1 VKIGRRLA
9 RGMGIGLGLTVFG
22 LSAAVVLYLASV
34 APSGT
39 GYQAQTICSAV
50 FISGR
55 DPVSLQSA
63 EFQGLHPLLKLI
75 DARIDRRAGEV
86 RASLFGLGAQKS
98 VYRPGLGC
106 TLTDL
111 DAKIPPAPATLSAKR
126 PLPDDLFERGPGP
139 NPPGVDAGR
148 LDAALDRAF
157 AEPDPTAP
165 QRTRAV
171 LVLKDGRPIAE
182 RYAPGFNKDMPLA
195 GYSMTKSVMGAL
207 TGILIDRGRLRL
219 DQSALIAVWSRP
231 DDARRRIAV
240 DHLLHMTSGLK
251 WSDDTHDPRG
261 DPLLMAYH
269 DRDVSALAI
278 SRPLA
283 HPPGAVF
290 NYSSG
295 AANILSQVLLDA
307 LSGDRSAYLALP
319 RTAIFDRIGMT
330 SAVIAPDASGILFG
344 STQGYATARDWARFG
359 ELYRN
364 DGQWRGVQVLPI
376 GWVGYSSQAEPAT
389 QASGYGAMIWV
400 NRGAPHHPETRPY
413 PLLPEDTLM
422 MIGQFGQTTAIVP
435 SRGVVIVRLGETH
448 VGDIKAAR
456 QRLIANIL
464 AAVNDRSQQ

>member
-1 VKIGRRLA
+1 MKIGRRLMQGVGA
-9 RGMGIGLGLTVFG
+9 GLAVVVLGLVG
-22 LSAAVVLYLASV
+22 ASIAYLASV

-55 DPVSLQSA
+55 DPASLQQA

-86 RASLFGLGAQKS
+86 SASLFGLGAQKS

-106 TLTDL
+106 TLADTNAAL
-111 DAKIPPAPATLSAKR
+111 SPAPAALTAPR
-126 PLPDDLFERGPGP
+126 PRPDDAIERGPGP
-139 NPPGVDAGR
+139 LPPGVDAQR
-148 LDAALDRAF
+148 LNAALDRAF
-157 AEPDPTAP
+157 AEPNPAEL

-171 LVLKDGRPIAE
+171 IVLKDGRPIAE

-195 GYSMTKSVMGAL
+195 GYSMTKTIMGAL
-207 TGILIDRGRLRL
+207 TGVLIDRGRLRL
-219 DQSALIAVWSRP
+219 EQSALVPNWTRSG
-231 DDARRRIAV
+231 DARRGITV
-240 DHLLHMTSGLK
+240 DHLLHMTSGLR
-251 WSDDTHDPRG
+251 WVDASRDPRG

-283 HPPGAVF
+283 HPPGTVF

-295 AANILSQVLLDA
+295 AANILPRVMLDA
-307 LSGDRSAYLALP
+307 MGGDRDAYLALP
-319 RTAIFDRIGMT
+319 RTAIFDRIGMH
-330 SAVIAPDASGILFG
+330 SAVVSPDASGVLFG

-364 DGQWRGVQVLPI
+364 GGQWNGVQVLPK
-376 GWVGYSSQAEPAT
+376 GWVGYSSLPEPAT

-400 NRGAPHHPETRPY
+400 NRGAPHHPEARPY

-422 MIGQFGQTTAIVP
+422 MIGQFGQMTAVEP
-435 SRGVVIVRLGETH
+435 NLGVVIVRLGETH
-448 VGDIKAAR
+448 AGDTKAAR
-456 QRLIANIL
+456 QRLIADIL
-464 AAVNDRSQQ
+464 AAVHDRN